1 VLVVLVIFAGV
12 VGQTVILLMTQISF
26 RSDLEL
32 VGLTVTV
39 LRALPFFVGVIDASL
54 GVLTL
59 VLSAG
64 VFAQTFKS
72 WPIKRWSQ
80 SQPLLASLSSS
91 KVQPSFSAI
100 FTPES
105 PSHTVYLPGF
115 PVEVGLAGLP
125 VMDVLVY
132 SGWEVL
138 FM

>member
-32 VGLTVTV
+32 VGLTVKV
-39 LRALPFFVGVIDASL
+39 LRAVPFVVGVIDASL

-72 WPIKRWSQ
+72 
-80 SQPLLASLSSS
+80 
-91 KVQPSFSAI
+91 
-100 FTPES
+100 
-105 PSHTVYLPGF
+105 
-115 PVEVGLAGLP
+115 
-125 VMDVLVY
+125 
-132 SGWEVL
+132 
-138 FM
+138 